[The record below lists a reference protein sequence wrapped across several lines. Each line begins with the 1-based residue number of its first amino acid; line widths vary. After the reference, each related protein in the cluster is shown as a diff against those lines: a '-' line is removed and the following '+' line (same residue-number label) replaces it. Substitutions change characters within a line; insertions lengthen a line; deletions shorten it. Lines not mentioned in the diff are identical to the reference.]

1 MSPAKCQPKLARL
14 SYSLAIAR
22 SLWFISL
29 SRTTKG
35 GNPLQAWTTLVYALT
50 NYFELCLHSPPQHS
64 LWLIPATRRSCH
76 SSTRLGETTHPKDR
90 QRESQ
95 ERVDCIDI
103 SIINVYFQ
111 WTCVNSIIII
121 MLFIS
126 INALRLL
133 NLQKNVACC
142 LFVRIPLFVCFSS
155 VLSFCL
161 NQNSRIN
168 VRII

>member
-22 SLWFISL
+22 SLGFISL

-35 GNPLQAWTTLVYALT
+35 GNPLQAETTLVYALT
-50 NYFELCLHSPPQHS
+50 NYFELCLHSPPRHS

-90 QRESQ
+90 QRKRESQ

-133 NLQKNVACC
+133 NLQKNVACLFEFLCLLVFLLFC
-142 LFVRIPLFVCFSS
+142 LFA
-155 VLSFCL
+155 
-161 NQNSRIN
+161 
-168 VRII
+168 